1 MPFIDIN
8 GPVVANTVYAN
19 NKLVA
24 KDVAITLPEVTPT
37 AVDIEAMGVMSLPLW
52 QRLEN
57 MEYTI
62 NKIGFDMG
70 LAAMIAVNPTPI
82 ECRWVQDVTDA
93 NGNTRQVGCKAFLKG
108 VASVIPGFELT
119 PGEASENEVTHTA
132 LRYQLFVDG
141 KEICLIDRI
150 AGIVRINGT
159 DYMKTTNSL
168 L

>member
-1 MPFIDIN
+1 MPFMDIN
-8 GPVVANTVYAN
+8 GPIVADTVYVN

-37 AVDIEAMGVMSLPLW
+37 AVDVEATGTMSLPLW

-62 NKIGFDMG
+62 TKIGFDMG
-70 LAAMIAVNPTPI
+70 LAAMIAVNPAPM
-82 ECRWVQDVTDA
+82 ECRFVQDVTDA

-119 PGEASENEVTHTA
+119 PGEVGENEMTMNA

-141 KEICLIDRI
+141 KEVFLIDRI
-150 AGIVRINGT
+150 AGIVKINGV
-159 DYMKTTNSL
+159 DYMQTTNSL